1 MIDFSL
7 YISTKMIFGKGVHD
21 QVGDIVKGYGFQKVL
36 LVYGGQS
43 IVKCGLHDTVV
54 QKLRGAGIDFAEI
67 GGVQPNPTVAFC
79 RKVAA
84 LAKREN
90 VQMILA
96 VGGGSVID
104 TCKCAAHAV
113 ANDADVADILYLKT
127 PVLKTIPVGVVLTIS
142 AAGSE
147 TSDGIVLTDEEN
159 GIKRAM
165 GHQLSRPL
173 FAIMDPTLTYTVSP
187 YQTASGITDIMM
199 HTMERYIHL
208 DEGDHDLV
216 DRVSEGLLK
225 SVIDAGRKAL
235 ENPEDYDAR
244 ATLMLAGSWSHN
256 GLTGA
261 GCKYIMIAH
270 KLEHEMGALDPKI
283 AHGAG
288 LAVVWP
294 AYLDYIYKGDIPRF
308 AQYAERIWD
317 VAPGEPEDMAREGIR
332 RTRAY
337 FNEIGMPAT
346 LRDCGLKKTDIE
358 GMADR
363 ATNGGT
369 DVFQSCVPVG
379 RQACIDIFNACL

>member
-7 YISTKMIFGKGVHD
+7 CISTKMIFGKGVHT
-21 QVGDIVKGYGFQKVL
+21 QVGDVIKGYGFQKVL

-43 IVKCGLHDTVV
+43 IVKCGLYDTVV
-54 QKLRGAGIDFAEI
+54 QKLRDAGIDFVPI

-90 VQMILA
+90 VQMFLA

-113 ANDADVADILYLKT
+113 ANDADVADILYGKV
-127 PVLKTIPVGVVLTIS
+127 PVQKTIPVGVVLTIS

-147 TSDGIVLTDEEN
+147 TSDSLVMTDEER
-159 GIKRAM
+159 GLKRGL
-165 GHQLSRPL
+165 GHQLNRPL
-173 FAIMDPTLTYTVSP
+173 FAIMDPTMTYTVSP
-187 YQTASGITDIMM
+187 YQTASGVTDIMM

-225 SVIDAGRKAL
+225 AVISAGRKAL
-235 ENPEDYDAR
+235 ADPQDYDAR

-261 GCKYIMIAH
+261 GCKVNMVAH

-317 VAPGEPEDMAREGIR
+317 VAPGEPEAMAREGIC

-346 LRDCGLKKTDIE
+346 LRDCGLSKTDIE
-358 GMADR
+358 AMADK
-363 ATNGGT
+363 ATNDGT
-369 DVFQSCVPVG
+369 VVFQSCVPID
-379 RQACIDIFNACL
+379 RQAFIDIYNLCL